1 MNQPCGKVIIGGIMA
16 STVKTINAYFKHAI
30 KSDVN
35 DILSKLILTERQD
48 KIFSMFYLEKKD
60 IDFIADT
67 LNVCR
72 TVVNTE
78 LRLIRNKVSRIL

>member
-1 MNQPCGKVIIGGIMA
+1 MD
-16 STVKTINAYFKHAI
+16 STVKAINSYFKTAI

-35 DILSKLILTERQD
+35 GILSKLILTERQY

-60 IDFIADT
+60 INFIADT

-78 LRLIRNKVSRIL
+78 LRLIRNKVQKVLSYF

>member
-1 MNQPCGKVIIGGIMA
+1 MA

-30 KSDVN
+30 QSDVN
-35 DILSKLILTERQD
+35 DILSKLILTERQN
-48 KIFSMFYLEKKD
+48 KIFNMFYLEKKD
-60 IDFIADT
+60 IDFIADS

>member
-1 MNQPCGKVIIGGIMA
+1 MD
-16 STVKTINAYFKHAI
+16 STVKAINSYFRNAV
-30 KSDVN
+30 KSDVTSL
-35 DILSKLILTERQD
+35 LSELILTERQS

-60 IDFIADT
+60 IDFIADS

-78 LRLIRNKVSRIL
+78 LKLLRNKISRIIYV

>member
-1 MNQPCGKVIIGGIMA
+1 MA

-35 DILSKLILTERQD
+35 DILSKLILTERQN
-48 KIFSMFYLEKKD
+48 KVFSMFYLEKKD
-60 IDFIADT
+60 IDFIADS

-78 LRLIRNKVSRIL
+78 LRLIRSKVQKVI

>member
-1 MNQPCGKVIIGGIMA
+1 MD
-16 STVKTINAYFKHAI
+16 STVKTINSYFKNAI

-35 DILSKLILTERQD
+35 EILSKLILTERQN
-48 KIFSMFYLEKKD
+48 KIFTMFYLERQD
-60 IDFIADT
+60 INYIADS

-78 LRLIRNKVSRIL
+78 LRLIRSKVSKIIHK